1 MCLFMRKFIS
11 RKNELVKSSQVVETS
26 SVVPFMGLLPVE
38 YRNLPF
44 LPIDLAGS
52 LPNPSPASSRRV
64 STPTKLC
71 FLGSPFIIHSID
83 KHVLRCD
90 CMAAPAE
97 RMT

>member
-11 RKNELVKSSQVVETS
+11 RNIELVKSSQVVETS
-26 SVVPFMGLLPVE
+26 SVVSFMGLLPAE

-52 LPNPSPASSRRV
+52 LPNPSLASSRRF

-71 FLGSPFIIHSID
+71 FFGSPSIIHSIG
-83 KHVLRCD
+83 KHLLRFD

-97 RMT
+97 MMT

>member
-26 SVVPFMGLLPVE
+26 SVVSFMGLLPVE
-38 YRNLPF
+38 YCI

-52 LPNPSPASSRRV
+52 LPNPSLASSRRV
-64 STPTKLC
+64 STPTTLC
-71 FLGSPFIIHSID
+71 FFGSPFIIHSID
-83 KHVLRCD
+83 KHVLRFD

-97 RMT
+97 MMT